1 MKRIE
6 TFFCQRTIKIEPVLE
21 VLSVK
26 ESLRIGIDMS
36 LRELLPDNPEE
47 FPVSKTIKVV
57 AAKRLAKTASWL
69 KAIVL
74 VEMSGGKKHQIR
86 LYGWQKNKAGEWKVR
101 QKFNISQGYSEKLSQ
116 ICHAFSEFKESS
128 SE

>member
-1 MKRIE
+1 
-6 TFFCQRTIKIEPVLE
+6 
-21 VLSVK
+21 
-26 ESLRIGIDMS
+26 MS

-74 VEMSGGKKHQIR
+74 VELGGGKHQIR

>member
-1 MKRIE
+1 
-6 TFFCQRTIKIEPVLE
+6 
-21 VLSVK
+21 
-26 ESLRIGIDMS
+26 MS
-36 LRELLPDNPEE
+36 LHELLTDDIEE

-57 AAKRLAKTASWL
+57 AGKRLAKTASWL

-74 VEMSGGKKHQIR
+74 VETGGGKHQIR

-101 QKFNISQGYSEKLSQ
+101 QKFNISQGYAEKLSQ
-116 ICHAFSEFKESS
+116 ICLAFSEFKESK

>member
-1 MKRIE
+1 M
-6 TFFCQRTIKIEPVLE
+6 EPVIE
-21 VLSVK
+21 VLNSKKSV
-26 ESLRIGIDMS
+26 RIGIDMS
-36 LRELLPDNPEE
+36 LHELLTDDIEE

-57 AAKRLAKTASWL
+57 AGKRLAKTASWL

-74 VEMSGGKKHQIR
+74 VETGGGKHQIR

-101 QKFNISQGYSEKLSQ
+101 QKFNISKGYAEKLSQ
-116 ICHAFSEFKESS
+116 ICLAFSELKESK

>member
-1 MKRIE
+1 MK
-6 TFFCQRTIKIEPVLE
+6 PVIE
-21 VLSVK
+21 VLMNKKSV
-26 ESLRIGIDMS
+26 RIGIDMS
-36 LRELLPDNPEE
+36 LHELLTDDIEE

-57 AAKRLAKTASWL
+57 AGKRLAKTASWL

-74 VEMSGGKKHQIR
+74 VETGGGKHQIR

-101 QKFNISQGYSEKLSQ
+101 QKFNISKGYADKLSQ
-116 ICHAFSEFKESS
+116 ICLAFSEFKESK

>member
-1 MKRIE
+1 MN
-6 TFFCQRTIKIEPVLE
+6 
-21 VLSVK
+21 
-26 ESLRIGIDMS
+26 MS
-36 LRELLPDNPEE
+36 LRELLTDDTEE

-74 VEMSGGKKHQIR
+74 VETGGGKHQIR

-101 QKFNISQGYSEKLSQ
+101 QKFNISKGYSDKLAQ
-116 ICHAFSEFKESS
+116 ICQAFSEFKEPT

>member
-6 TFFCQRTIKIEPVLE
+6 TFFCLEMMKIDPVFGNLMILE
-21 VLSVK
+21 
-26 ESLRIGIDMS
+26 RIETKMS
-36 LRELLPDNPEE
+36 LRELLTDNTEE
-47 FPVSKTIKVV
+47 FPVSKTIKVI
-57 AAKRLAKTASWL
+57 AGKRLAKTAQWL

-74 VEMSGGKKHQIR
+74 IETGGRHQIR

-116 ICHAFSEFKESS
+116 ICHAFSEFKPE
-128 SE
+128 